1 MGAPMTHQPL
11 VALSEERIRYEIR
24 RAQAAAND
32 HRHDVLQRR
41 WLWIVSMLE
50 FIAGWGLI
58 ALAFHVQ
65 GDDAGQAL
73 FFGGLL
79 VAYLGPVWTWL
90 LARWR
95 GGE

>member
-1 MGAPMTHQPL
+1 MTHQPL

-32 HRHDVLQRR
+32 HRYDVLQRR
-41 WLWIVSMLE
+41 WLLTVSMLE

-65 GDDAGQAL
+65 DDDAAQAF

-79 VAYLGPVWTWL
+79 VGYLGPVWTWL
-90 LARWR
+90 LPRWR